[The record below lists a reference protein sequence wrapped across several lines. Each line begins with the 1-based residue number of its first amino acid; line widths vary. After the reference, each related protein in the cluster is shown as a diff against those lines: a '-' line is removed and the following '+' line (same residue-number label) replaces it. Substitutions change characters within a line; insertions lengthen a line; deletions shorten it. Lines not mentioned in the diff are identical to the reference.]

1 MFEFAIFGKDYQ
13 WRAPLGNVTAL
24 RATIRHNAISEATI
38 TIPSSHIR
46 QAMLR
51 EPGARLRIRYRK
63 EHLISG
69 PVRLQS
75 AEGPGEMGSLTFSI
89 QSDFRVL
96 SNFLGWPAPTLP
108 VNQQGDEGA
117 YWTMRGNAE
126 SVVKAA
132 ARLNVTER
140 SGFPLTIAENQNRGG
155 IVDVSLRMHPL
166 FDRLFPA
173 IDTAGIGVDVQMVSG
188 GLVLDCYVP
197 RVRRTKLTEQSRV
210 VRDWSFSAAAPE
222 ATRGIVGAQGVGE
235 LREFIAFRSPER
247 EALWGDVIE
256 VFQDARDTNDS
267 ATHAT
272 RAQQALD
279 DTDGVGSLTVDL
291 AEAGSFRIFGPNG
304 VKPGDVVTAV
314 VGPGIEVTDVVREV
328 TLDWSK
334 EDGVKLSAVIGPKD
348 EPLEQ
353 IMKALMAL
361 ARGVTDLRVG
371 T

>member
-13 WRAPLGNVTAL
+13 WRAPLGNVTEL
-24 RATIRHNAISEATI
+24 KATIRHNAISEATL
-38 TIPSSHIR
+38 TIPASHKR
-46 QAMLR
+46 QGMLR
-51 EPGARLRIRYRK
+51 EPGARLRIRYRG

-75 AEGPGEMGSLTFSI
+75 AEGPGVSGSLTFSI

-96 SNFLGWPAPTLP
+96 SNFLGWPAPSSP
-108 VNQQGDEGA
+108 ISQQGDDGA

-132 ARLNVTER
+132 VRLNITER
-140 SGFPLTIAENQNRGG
+140 SAFPLAIAENQNRGG
-155 IVDVSLRMHPL
+155 TVDVSLRMHPL

-173 IDTAGIGVDVQMVSG
+173 VDTAGLGVDVQMVPG

-210 VRDWSFSAAAPE
+210 VRNWKFTASAPE
-222 ATRGIVGAQGVGE
+222 ATRGVIGAQGVGE
-235 LREFIAFRSPER
+235 LREFITFGSPER

-256 VFQDARDTNDS
+256 VFKDARDTSDS
-267 ATHAT
+267 ATHAS
-272 RAQQALD
+272 RAKEALD
-279 DTDGVGSLTVDL
+279 DTDGAGSLTVDL
-291 AEAGSFRIFGPNG
+291 AESGSFRIFGPNG

-328 TLDWSK
+328 TLDWSRN
-334 EDGVKLSAVIGPKD
+334 DGLKLSAAIGPKD